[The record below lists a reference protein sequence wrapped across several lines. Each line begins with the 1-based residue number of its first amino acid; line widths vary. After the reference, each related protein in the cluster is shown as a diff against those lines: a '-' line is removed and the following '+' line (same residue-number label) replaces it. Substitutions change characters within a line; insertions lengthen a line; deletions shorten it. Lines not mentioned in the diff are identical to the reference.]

1 MFKNRILASLL
12 LALSPLAGCGTT
24 KDLGAANAAVARFHE
39 QLDNADFSA
48 IYTEADQR
56 FRDSSPQP
64 EFLTFMNAVHTKLGN
79 VTDATRQG
87 FFVNF
92 TTSGERVRLTYATK
106 FAAGDAQEEFVWVK
120 NGTDFA
126 LLGYHIN
133 SMALITK

>member
-1 MFKNRILASLL
+1 MSKNHLLASLL
-12 LALSPLAGCGTT
+12 LALSSLAGCSTT
-24 KDLGAANAAVARFHE
+24 KDLGAASAAVTRFHE
-39 QLDNADFSA
+39 QLDKADFSA

-64 EFLTFMNAVHTKLGN
+64 EFLTFMNAVHAKLGK

-92 TTSGERVRLTYATK
+92 TTSGKRVRLTYATK
-106 FAAGDAQEEFVWVK
+106 FAAGDAQEEFVWAK
-120 NGTDFA
+120 NGNDFA

-133 SMALITK
+133 SMALVTK